1 MKTTIQK
8 TTNEAIKHGLL
19 ECKTRSFTMCLTAF
33 YNSAGIRCNFNQ
45 QNIKFKTIKIK
56 TTKIM
61 DTRTT
66 IINEHENKPS
76 MARYIW
82 RIFQYS
88 AIPLSWGI
96 CFASVR
102 TLSNG
107 TEFHVQGFKMT
118 GYVRVEYDEGSDTFT
133 ITLTPDDNKEN
144 RKIIENVYLD
154 NLISVIDEN
163 VEYCENYETRVRQ
176 WLKKQAV

>member
-1 MKTTIQK
+1 MKNQLAIQK
-8 TTNEAIKHGLL
+8 TANEALKHGLL
-19 ECKTRSFTMCLTAF
+19 ESKTWSFTMRLMAF
-33 YNSAGIRCNFNQ
+33 QKLVGIRCNFNQ
-45 QNIKFKTIKIK
+45 QNINFKTIIIK
-56 TTKIM
+56 TTTVM
-61 DTRTT
+61 NTT
-66 IINEHENKPS
+66 ENNTS

-82 RIFQYS
+82 RVFQHS
-88 AIPLSWGI
+88 VIPLSWGI

-107 TEFHVQGFKMT
+107 TEFHVQGFKIT

-133 ITLTPDDNKEN
+133 VTLTPDDNPKN
-144 RKIIENVYLD
+144 RITIKNVYLD
-154 NLISVIDEN
+154 NIISVIDGN

>member
-1 MKTTIQK
+1 MRLTVYWNLVDIQ
-8 TTNEAIKHGLL
+8 
-19 ECKTRSFTMCLTAF
+19 
-33 YNSAGIRCNFNQ
+33 CNLNQ

-61 DTRTT
+61 ETT
-66 IINEHENKPS
+66 ENSTS

-82 RIFQYS
+82 RVFQHS

-118 GYVRVEYDEGSDTFT
+118 GYVRVEYDEGPDTFT
-133 ITLTPDDNKEN
+133 ITLTPDDNLKN
-144 RKIIENVYLD
+144 RITIENVYLD
-154 NLISVIDEN
+154 NLISVIDGN
-163 VEYCENYETRVRQ
+163 VEYCENYETKVRQ
-176 WLKKQAV
+176 WLRKQAV

>member
-1 MKTTIQK
+1 MRLMAFQKLVDIQ
-8 TTNEAIKHGLL
+8 
-19 ECKTRSFTMCLTAF
+19 
-33 YNSAGIRCNFNQ
+33 CNLNQ

-56 TTKIM
+56 TTTVM
-61 DTRTT
+61 NTT
-66 IINEHENKPS
+66 ENKPS

-82 RIFQYS
+82 RVFQHS
-88 AIPLSWGI
+88 VIPLSWGI

-107 TEFHVQGFKMT
+107 TEFHVQGFKLT
-118 GYVRVEYDEGSDTFT
+118 GYVKVEYDEGSDTFT
-133 ITLTPDDNKEN
+133 VTLTPDENKGN
-144 RKIIENVYLD
+144 MKIIENVYLD

-163 VEYCENYETRVRQ
+163 VEYCENYETKVRQ

>member
-8 TTNEAIKHGLL
+8 TANEAIKHGLL

-61 DTRTT
+61 ETT
-66 IINEHENKPS
+66 ENSTS

-82 RIFQYS
+82 RVFQHS

-118 GYVRVEYDEGSDTFT
+118 GYVKIEYDEGSDTFT
-133 ITLTPDDNKEN
+133 ITLTPDENQGNK
-144 RKIIENVYLD
+144 K
-154 NLISVIDEN
+154 S
-163 VEYCENYETRVRQ
+163 
-176 WLKKQAV
+176 